1 MKNKFILFMFCCL
14 FSGSL
19 CAQQKR
25 IQTMIKQSA
34 TQDSIMRIGK
44 SAFRINKDGG
54 LLQNVRDTLTLQ
66 DTGEPKG
73 VRIFNFKEFPS
84 TVLRQVFSKER
95 LIELLHN
102 QNKGITIICIFD
114 ASGYSQSLLF
124 NCKYCPDITPEEFLA
139 IEKAAKAFKFNF
151 TYSSYSPQYHRL
163 AYICAFSRIL
173 QEWNSEE
180 PAKEKSQPVSLH

>member
-102 QNKGITIICIFD
+102 QNKGITIICIF
-114 ASGYSQSLLF
+114 SQ
-124 NCKYCPDITPEEFLA
+124 EFV
-139 IEKAAKAFKFNF
+139 F
-151 TYSSYSPQYHRL
+151 R
-163 AYICAFSRIL
+163 
-173 QEWNSEE
+173 
-180 PAKEKSQPVSLH
+180 AKEPVKINTFIYYYIRLCTVVF

>member
-1 MKNKFILFMFCCL
+1 
-14 FSGSL
+14 
-19 CAQQKR
+19 
-25 IQTMIKQSA
+25 
-34 TQDSIMRIGK
+34 MRIGK

-66 DTGEPKG
+66 ATGEPKG

-163 AYICAFSRIL
+163 AYTCAFSRIL